1 MILCWHKQKEE
12 RQEVEFGGIIPTPW
26 VNGTEEEVEISGRIG
41 GIKRAKLRN
50 TAVTSLVSRP
60 VDPEN
65 ERKN

>member
-1 MILCWHKQKEE
+1 MILCWHKQNEE
-12 RQEVEFGGIIPTPW
+12 RQEVAFGGTILTPW
-26 VNGTEEEVEISGRIG
+26 VNGTEEEVEISGRIV

-65 ERKN
+65 ERKS